1 MLLPQLPQ
9 IKLDG
14 VFQSQIKRIGDE
26 GMANGNFEQ
35 AGHAMLHYVSL
46 LMTSY

>member
-1 MLLPQLPQ
+1 
-9 IKLDG
+9 
-14 VFQSQIKRIGDE
+14 
-26 GMANGNFEQ
+26 MANGNFEQ